1 MMRHHPIDKNNPLVL
16 ASISPRR
23 KAILKQIGIPF
34 EPAGSMI
41 EETLYEETQPAD
53 IACHIATQK
62 VESIER
68 AYNNRWILGADTIVV
83 INKTIFGKPKNPGE
97 CQDMLLC
104 LKGKTHEVIT
114 GFCIHDPGKKLV
126 HREAVM
132 TKVKIKELSN
142 IEIEAYINT
151 GEPFGKAG
159 AYAIQGI
166 GSFMIEQINGSYTNV
181 VGLPVFEVVNA
192 LVTCGGL
199 KGFPLKVSLPSP
211 KKPPLNQYNI
221 F

>member
-1 MMRHHPIDKNNPLVL
+1 MMSHHPIDKNNPLVL

-34 EPAGSMI
+34 ESAGSRI
-41 EETLYEETQPAD
+41 EETLYKETQPAN

-62 VESIER
+62 VESIEH
-68 AYNNRWILGADTIVV
+68 AYTKRWILGADTIVV
-83 INKTIFGKPKNPGE
+83 INKTIFGKPKNPEE
-97 CQDMLLC
+97 CQDMLLS

-114 GFCIHDPGKKLV
+114 GFCIHDPEKKLV
-126 HREAVM
+126 HREAVI

-142 IEIEAYINT
+142 IEIEAYVDT

-192 LVTCGGL
+192 LVRCGGL
-199 KGFPLKVSLPSP
+199 KCFPLNFSPSLP
-211 KKPPLNQYNI
+211 
-221 F
+221 

>member
-1 MMRHHPIDKNNPLVL
+1 MMIHHPINKNNPLVL

-34 EPAGSMI
+34 DTAESMI
-41 EETLYEETQPAD
+41 EETLYGETQPAD
-53 IACHIATQK
+53 IACHIATRK
-62 VESIER
+62 VESIQHT
-68 AYNNRWILGADTIVV
+68 YKNRWILGADTIVV

-97 CQDMLLC
+97 CRDMLHL

-126 HREAVM
+126 HLEAVM
-132 TKVKIKELSN
+132 TEVKIKELSN

-151 GEPFGKAG
+151 DEPFGKAG

-192 LVTCGGL
+192 LVKCGGL
-199 KGFPLKVSLPSP
+199 QGFPLNFLLSSTKKLP
-211 KKPPLNQYNI
+211 LDQ
-221 F
+221 

>member
-1 MMRHHPIDKNNPLVL
+1 MMSHQRINKQNPLIL

-34 EPAGSMI
+34 DSAGSMI
-41 EETLYEETQPAD
+41 NETQYKQIKPTD
-53 IACHIATQK
+53 IACQMAVRK
-62 VESIER
+62 VKSVQH

-83 INKTIFGKPKNPGE
+83 IDKTIFGKPKNPGE
-97 CQDMLLC
+97 CRDMLLC

-126 HREAVM
+126 HLEAVM
-132 TKVKIKELSN
+132 TKVKIRELSD
-142 IEIEAYINT
+142 IEIAAYIKT

-166 GSFMIEQINGSYTNV
+166 GSFMIEEINGSYTNV
-181 VGLPVFEVVNA
+181 VGLPVYEVIRA
-192 LVTCGGL
+192 MITCGAL
-199 KGFPLKVSLPSP
+199 KDFPPTE
-211 KKPPLNQYNI
+211 
-221 F
+221 

>member
-1 MMRHHPIDKNNPLVL
+1 MMSHQRINKQNPLVL

-34 EPAGSMI
+34 DSAGSMI
-41 EETLYEETQPAD
+41 NETQYKKIKPTD
-53 IACHIATQK
+53 IACHIAIQK
-62 VESIER
+62 VESIEH

-97 CQDMLLC
+97 CQDMLHL
-104 LKGKTHEVIT
+104 LKGKTHDVIT
-114 GFCIHDPGKKLV
+114 GFCIHDPGRQLV
-126 HREAVM
+126 HLEAVM
-132 TKVKIKELSN
+132 TKVKIKELSD

-181 VGLPVFEVVNA
+181 VGLPVYEVISA
-192 LVTCGGL
+192 LITCGAL
-199 KGFPLKVSLPSP
+199 KDFPPTE
-211 KKPPLNQYNI
+211 
-221 F
+221 

>member
-1 MMRHHPIDKNNPLVL
+1 MMRYHPIDTNNPLVL

-34 EPAGSMI
+34 EPVGSMI
-41 EETLYEETQPAD
+41 EETLYGQTQPED
-53 IACHIATQK
+53 IACQMAAQK
-62 VESIER
+62 VESIQH

-126 HREAVM
+126 HLEAVM

-199 KGFPLKVSLPSP
+199 KGFPLNFSLSST
-211 KKPPLNQYNI
+211 KKSPLNQ
-221 F
+221 

>member
-1 MMRHHPIDKNNPLVL
+1 MMSHRPINENNPLVL

-34 EPAGSMI
+34 EPVGSMVA
-41 EETLYEETQPAD
+41 ETLYNETQPED

-62 VESIER
+62 VESIQTY
-68 AYNNRWILGADTIVV
+68 YNNRWILGADTIVV

-97 CQDMLLC
+97 CRDMLHL
-104 LKGKTHEVIT
+104 LKGKTHDVIT
-114 GFCIHDPGKKLV
+114 GFCIHDPERQLV
-126 HREAVM
+126 HLEAVM
-132 TKVKIKELSN
+132 TKVKIKELSD
-142 IEIEAYINT
+142 IEIAAYIKT

-166 GSFMIEQINGSYTNV
+166 GSFMIEKINGSYTNV

-192 LVTCGGL
+192 LVTYGGL
-199 KGFPLKVSLPSP
+199 NDFPPTE
-211 KKPPLNQYNI
+211 
-221 F
+221 